1 VQASGQA
8 QGPSLLP
15 LHTLRLAPHTS
26 QPGHPTLLPTP
37 WPLIRHSALW
47 FLHRGNISEDNGYTF
62 LIASRLATVI
72 VATMRPALLLSVSL
86 LLVVF
91 GSPESNDLV
100 AETQVNWQKP
110 ELGDADFPLPSP
122 SPRHDQKVKEVRD
135 GSYDVVLV
143 GDSITQTLGELG
155 GKYEPMKEVWN
166 RHFAPLNAIN
176 LGHNGYRTEQILWN
190 MQNGELD
197 FKRAPKVVMLLI
209 GTNNADDRNFK
220 RVHTA
225 EQIFAG
231 TKVIVQTI
239 RKRHPETRI
248 LILRIFP
255 RGGDDEQGIS
265 PPSFNSSPTCIEI
278 CRRAGKLTSRLADGE
293 KVFWLD
299 VNHVFLQTDGSINT
313 ELMWDLLHP
322 SPAGAELWVKAVMPT
337 LRKLLKDELE
347 PENQSREPETRP
359 KSDK

>member
-1 VQASGQA
+1 MVF
-8 QGPSLLP
+8 
-15 LHTLRLAPHTS
+15 
-26 QPGHPTLLPTP
+26 
-37 WPLIRHSALW
+37 I
-47 FLHRGNISEDNGYTF
+47 
-62 LIASRLATVI
+62 
-72 VATMRPALLLSVSL
+72 MRPALLLFVSL
-86 LLVVF
+86 PIVVF
-91 GSPESNDLV
+91 GGSMGAEPEMNG
-100 AETQVNWQKP
+100 QIP

-122 SPRHDQKVKEVRD
+122 SPRHDQKVKAARD

-155 GKYEPMKEVWN
+155 GKYEPLKEVWD

-190 MQNGELD
+190 LQNGELD

-220 RVHTA
+220 QVHTA

-231 TKVIVQTI
+231 TKAIVETI

-248 LILRIFP
+248 LVLRIFP
-255 RGGDDEQGIS
+255 RGGDDEEGVS
-265 PPSFNSSPTCIEI
+265 PPSFNSSATCIET
-278 CRRAGKLTSRLADGE
+278 CRRAGELTSRLADGK

-299 VNHVFLQTDGSINT
+299 INHLFLRTDGRINT

-322 SPAGAELWVKAVMPT
+322 SPAGAELWAKAVMPT
-337 LRKLLKDELE
+337 LKKLLRDN
-347 PENQSREPETRP
+347 PVPANQPRATDTRP
-359 KSDK
+359 KSDS

>member
-1 VQASGQA
+1 
-8 QGPSLLP
+8 
-15 LHTLRLAPHTS
+15 
-26 QPGHPTLLPTP
+26 
-37 WPLIRHSALW
+37 
-47 FLHRGNISEDNGYTF
+47 
-62 LIASRLATVI
+62 
-72 VATMRPALLLSVSL
+72 MRPALLFSVSL
-86 LLVVF
+86 PLVVF
-91 GSPESNDLV
+91 GCSGSNELV
-100 AETQVNWQKP
+100 AETQVNSRMP

-122 SPRHDQKVKEVRD
+122 SPRHDQKVKAARD

-155 GKYEPMKEVWN
+155 GKYEPLKEVWD

-190 MQNGELD
+190 LQNGELD

-220 RVHTA
+220 RAHTA

-231 TKVIVQTI
+231 TRVIVETI

-248 LILRIFP
+248 LVLRIFP

-265 PPSFNSSPTCIEI
+265 PPSFNSSPTCIET
-278 CRRAGKLTSRLADGE
+278 CRRAGELTSRLADGK

-299 VNHVFLQTDGSINT
+299 VNHVFLRADGSINT

-322 SPAGAELWVKAVMPT
+322 SPAGAELWAKAVMPT
-337 LRKLLKDELE
+337 LKKLLRDN
-347 PENQSREPETRP
+347 PVPANQPRATDTRP

>member
-1 VQASGQA
+1 
-8 QGPSLLP
+8 
-15 LHTLRLAPHTS
+15 
-26 QPGHPTLLPTP
+26 
-37 WPLIRHSALW
+37 
-47 FLHRGNISEDNGYTF
+47 
-62 LIASRLATVI
+62 
-72 VATMRPALLLSVSL
+72 MRPILLLSASL
-86 LLVVF
+86 PLVVF
-91 GSPESNDLV
+91 GGSGSNELV
-100 AETQVNWQKP
+100 AETQVNSRMP

-122 SPRHDQKVKEVRD
+122 SPRHDQKVKAARD

-155 GKYEPMKEVWN
+155 GKYEPLKEVWD

-190 MQNGELD
+190 LQNGEID

-231 TKVIVQTI
+231 TKAIVGTI

-248 LILRIFP
+248 LVLRIFP
-255 RGGDDEQGIS
+255 RGGDDEEGVS
-265 PPSFNSSPTCIEI
+265 PPSFNSSPTCIEA
-278 CRRAGKLTSRLADGE
+278 CRRAGELTSRLADGE

-322 SPAGAELWVKAVMPT
+322 SPAGAELWTKAVMPT
-337 LRKLLKDELE
+337 LKKLLKDK
-347 PENQSREPETRP
+347 PVPANRPRATDTRP
-359 KSDK
+359 KSDS

>member
-1 VQASGQA
+1 MVF
-8 QGPSLLP
+8 
-15 LHTLRLAPHTS
+15 
-26 QPGHPTLLPTP
+26 
-37 WPLIRHSALW
+37 I
-47 FLHRGNISEDNGYTF
+47 
-62 LIASRLATVI
+62 
-72 VATMRPALLLSVSL
+72 MRPALLLFVSL
-86 LLVVF
+86 PIVVF
-91 GSPESNDLV
+91 GGSMGAEPE
-100 AETQVNWQKP
+100 VNGQIP

-122 SPRHDQKVKEVRD
+122 SPRHDQKVKAARD

-155 GKYEPMKEVWN
+155 GKYEPLKEVWD

-190 MQNGELD
+190 LQNGELD

-220 RVHTA
+220 QVHTA

-231 TKVIVQTI
+231 TKAIVETI

-248 LILRIFP
+248 LVLRIFP
-255 RGGDDEQGIS
+255 RGGDDEEGVS
-265 PPSFNSSPTCIEI
+265 PPSFNSSATCIET
-278 CRRAGKLTSRLADGE
+278 CRRAGELTSRLADGK

-299 VNHVFLQTDGSINT
+299 INHLFLRTDGRINT

-322 SPAGAELWVKAVMPT
+322 SPAGAELWAKAVMPT
-337 LRKLLKDELE
+337 LKKLLRDN
-347 PENQSREPETRP
+347 PVPANQPRATDTRP
-359 KSDK
+359 KSDR